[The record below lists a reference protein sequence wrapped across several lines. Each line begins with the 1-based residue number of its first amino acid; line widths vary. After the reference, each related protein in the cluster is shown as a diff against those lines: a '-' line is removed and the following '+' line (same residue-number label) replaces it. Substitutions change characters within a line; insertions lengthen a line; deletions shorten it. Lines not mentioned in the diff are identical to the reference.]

1 MRRIQTDVGFLCLND
16 LHLEIHDAELDCW
29 IADCWIAE
37 LSRSPHT
44 QSRFGLSRLSR
55 NTSKL
60 KKVEGQQ
67 SIRTKSHWSNRR
79 IWLADNLQEWL
90 MAEEHT
96 SPRAMRREWGGGS
109 GEEAGPQTVSPERV
123 CHLATAAS
131 PSLSLAL
138 VHRKLLLIA
147 PPLCSSAYI
156 QWSCDAIN
164 QWFAMICVEWLLLL
178 LLEEE
183 RRLPADSVWGHLGD
197 CHCPLLVMCIYILVQ

>member
-1 MRRIQTDVGFLCLND
+1 MSQWSPCGDSWRWAGLLKRWLLNRW
-16 LHLEIHDAELDCW
+16 AESFTTHAKSLW
-29 IADCWIAE
+29 FEPFEQKHVEAKKGG
-37 LSRSPHT
+37 RSTVDQDKVALKQQNEFDWPT
-44 QSRFGLSRLSR
+44 TFKSDWRLR
-55 NTSKL
+55 NTRHPGRWGGS
-60 KKVEGQQ
+60 
-67 SIRTKSHWSNRR
+67 
-79 IWLADNLQEWL
+79 
-90 MAEEHT
+90 
-96 SPRAMRREWGGGS
+96 GGGS

-183 RRLPADSVWGHLGD
+183 RRLPADSVWGHQGD

>member
-1 MRRIQTDVGFLCLND
+1 MSQWSPSGDSWRWAGLLNRWLLNCWAESFTTHAESLWFEPFEQKHVEAKKGGRSTVDQDKVALKQQNNLIGRQPSRVTDGWGTHVTQGDGEGVGVG
-16 LHLEIHDAELDCW
+16 
-29 IADCWIAE
+29 
-37 LSRSPHT
+37 R
-44 QSRFGLSRLSR
+44 G
-55 NTSKL
+55 
-60 KKVEGQQ
+60 G
-67 SIRTKSHWSNRR
+67 
-79 IWLADNLQEWL
+79 
-90 MAEEHT
+90 
-96 SPRAMRREWGGGS
+96 WG

>member
-1 MRRIQTDVGFLCLND
+1 MSQWSPSGDSWRWAGLLS
-16 LHLEIHDAELDCW
+16 
-29 IADCWIAE
+29 WIAE

-44 QSRFGLSRLSR
+44 HSRFGLSRLSR

-60 KKVEGQQ
+60 KRVEGQR

-90 MAEEHT
+90 TAEEHT
-96 SPRAMRREWGGGS
+96 SPGAMCS
-109 GEEAGPQTVSPERV
+109 VSPERV

-131 PSLSLAL
+131 LSLSLAL
-138 VHRKLLLIA
+138 AHRKLLLIA

-164 QWFAMICVEWLLLL
+164 QWFTMICVEWLLLL

-183 RRLPADSVWGHLGD
+183 RRLPADPVWGHLGD
-197 CHCPLLVMCIYILVQ
+197 RHCPLLVMCIYILVQ